1 MNSGGNPL
9 VISEL
14 KAHDLMKTNVVSVHP
29 DEKVAAIDLLMVR
42 KSLGGVPILELGT
55 DKLVGI
61 VTQRD
66 IMLSRFRTSIAGMT
80 VENLMTRN
88 PITVS
93 SEASIKELLGLMLS
107 HRIERLPVVDK
118 GKLVGMI
125 EPESILSAIYKKIT
139 ST

>member
-1 MNSGGNPL
+1 MS
-9 VISEL
+9 ISEL
-14 KAHDLMKTNVVSVHP
+14 KARDLMKIDVTYVRP

-42 KSLGGVPILELGT
+42 KSLGGVPIVEYNT

-80 VENLMTRN
+80 VENLMTKN

-93 SEASIKELLGLMLS
+93 PETSIKELLGLMLS
-107 HRIERLPVVDK
+107 HSIERLPVLEN
-118 GKLVGMI
+118 GKLIGII
-125 EPESILSAIYKKIT
+125 EPDSILYAVHKILALK
-139 ST
+139 